1 MTRIFSYKE
10 RQVTASSTYHDP
22 HVYRFSKLSPI
33 LTIREQKSLSEH
45 VKTYSCA
52 SEEGKEEK
60 EEEDKEN
67 KNLNKMFFSSI

>member
-10 RQVTASSTYHDP
+10 RQVTSSSTYHDP

-33 LTIREQKSLSEH
+33 LTIKEQKSLSEH

-52 SEEGKEEK
+52 SEEEEE